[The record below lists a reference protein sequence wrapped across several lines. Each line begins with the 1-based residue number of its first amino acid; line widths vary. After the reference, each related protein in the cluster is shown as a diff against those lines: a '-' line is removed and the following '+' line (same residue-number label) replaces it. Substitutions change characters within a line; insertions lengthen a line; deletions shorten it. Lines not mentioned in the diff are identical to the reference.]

1 MQQNPGPLRAI
12 TKGFHMPKPIGP
24 KTIDDYIAGFPPAV
38 QTILA
43 KIRRTIKAAAPEA
56 EETISYRIPTFKL
69 NGVLVHFAAFKKP
82 IGLFPPV
89 RGDNDLM
96 KAVRPYAG
104 PKDNLQFPI
113 EKPIPYAL
121 IRRIVKVRMRAM
133 REKAKSTR

>member
-1 MQQNPGPLRAI
+1 
-12 TKGFHMPKPIGP
+12 
-24 KTIDDYIAGFPPAV
+24 
-38 QTILA
+38 
-43 KIRRTIKAAAPEA
+43 
-56 EETISYRIPTFKL
+56 
-69 NGVLVHFAAFKKP
+69 
-82 IGLFPPV
+82 
-89 RGDNDLM
+89 M